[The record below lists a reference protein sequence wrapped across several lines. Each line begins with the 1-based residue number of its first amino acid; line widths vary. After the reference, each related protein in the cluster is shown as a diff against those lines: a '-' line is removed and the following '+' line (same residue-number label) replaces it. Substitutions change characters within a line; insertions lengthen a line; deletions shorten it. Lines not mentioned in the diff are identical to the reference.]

1 MQFLM
6 GLSDSYST
14 VRGNILMMSPFPVIR
29 RVHAI
34 LMQHERQVEVA
45 TDHEGQHSINWKK
58 SNRKS
63 YNRPNR
69 STGSSYRSTISSET
83 GQKQCAHCGM
93 LATLLIP
100 AISSMASLQGTSF
113 MGRT

>member
-1 MQFLM
+1 MNWVLITTQLDALVGILRHWVKRDENEKVMQFLM

-14 VRGNILMMSPFPVIR
+14 VRGNILMMSPFPDTR

-45 TDHEGQHSINWKK
+45 TYREGQYSINWEK

-63 YNRPNR
+63 ENRPNR
-69 STGSSYRSTISSET
+69 STGSSYRSTVSSEI
-83 GQKQCAHCGM
+83 G
-93 LATLLIP
+93 
-100 AISSMASLQGTSF
+100 
-113 MGRT
+113 